1 MLTTDRL
8 DIRNL
13 TTDDL
18 DILYEYRNDKEC
30 SKYQR
35 WEDNSKLYIEYLI
48 DKEKYKVFGVDTG
61 NFAIVNKTSNV
72 IVGDIFFS
80 IKDKTITL
88 GYTMSPQHQRKG
100 YAFEILSEALLYID
114 KNFKDYE
121 TVALVDPLNEPSIKL
136 LEKLE
141 FVRDGYIEK
150 LKSILYVK
158 V

>member
-8 DIRNL
+8 AIRNL
-13 TTDDL
+13 NNDDL
-18 DILYEYRNDKEC
+18 DILYEYRNNKEC

-35 WEDNSKLYIEYLI
+35 WDDTSKLYIEYLI

-88 GYTMSPQHQRKG
+88 GYTIAPKYQRKG
-100 YAFEILSEALLYID
+100 YAFEILSEVLLYQ
-114 KNFKDYE
+114 DYE

-141 FVRDGYIEK
+141 FVREEYIEK

>member
-1 MLTTDRL
+1 MLTSDRL
-8 DIRNL
+8 AIRNL
-13 TTDDL
+13 NNDDL
-18 DILYEYRNDKEC
+18 DILYDYRNHKEC
-30 SKYQR
+30 GKYQR
-35 WEDNSKLYIEYLI
+35 WDNTSKIYIEYLI

-88 GYTMSPQHQRKG
+88 GYTIAPQHQRKG
-100 YAFEILSEALLYID
+100 YAFEILSKVLLYID
-114 KNFKDYE
+114 KNLKEYE

-136 LEKLE
+136 LEKLA

>member
-8 DIRNL
+8 AIRNL
-13 TTDDL
+13 TIDDL
-18 DILYEYRNDKEC
+18 DILYDYRNNKEC

-35 WEDNSKLYIEYLI
+35 WDNTSKLHIEYLI

-88 GYTMSPQHQRKG
+88 GYTIAPQHQRKG
-100 YAFEILSEALLYID
+100 YAFEILSEVLLYID
-114 KNFKDYE
+114 KSFQDYE

-141 FVRDGYIEK
+141 FVREEYIEK
-150 LKSILYVK
+150 LKSFLYVK

>member
-8 DIRNL
+8 AIRNL
-13 TTDDL
+13 NNDDL
-18 DILYEYRNDKEC
+18 DILYDYRNDKEC
-30 SKYQR
+30 GKYQR
-35 WEDNSKLYIEYLI
+35 WDNTSKLHIEYLI

-88 GYTMSPQHQRKG
+88 GYTIAPQHQRKG
-100 YAFEILSEALLYID
+100 YAFEILSEVLVYID
-114 KNFKDYE
+114 KNLKDYE

-136 LEKLE
+136 LKKLE
-141 FVRDGYIEK
+141 FVREEYIEK
-150 LKSILYVK
+150 LKSFLYVK